1 MKNEIKNGFMA
12 NLPISVSVFTY
23 GAVLGIICTSKGISF
38 LQLALMNI
46 FIFAGS
52 AQFLIVDML
61 SNPINISII
70 IWSALLINL
79 RYFLIGASLNEF
91 FRNSSLKKKA
101 FIMHFVT
108 DESWAITM
116 SKKDENLSVYFLLGG
131 GLCIFI
137 VWFLGTLSGYY
148 FGEFISNPKL
158 FGLDFAF
165 LALFTA
171 IITSMYKTKN
181 DLVIYLFT
189 AFIAVIFEKI
199 IPNMSYIII
208 SALSGSFLYVY
219 LNKRGCNE

>member
-91 FRNSSLKKKA
+91 FRNSSLKKKCFYYA
-101 FIMHFVT
+101 
-108 DESWAITM
+108 
-116 SKKDENLSVYFLLGG
+116 
-131 GLCIFI
+131 LCH
-137 VWFLGTLSGYY
+137 
-148 FGEFISNPKL
+148 
-158 FGLDFAF
+158 
-165 LALFTA
+165 
-171 IITSMYKTKN
+171 
-181 DLVIYLFT
+181 
-189 AFIAVIFEKI
+189 
-199 IPNMSYIII
+199 
-208 SALSGSFLYVY
+208 
-219 LNKRGCNE
+219 